1 MASKDHLTH
10 LANLPLL
17 SACSQ
22 RELQKVARVTD
33 EVEVEANATLMEQG
47 QLAREAFVIV
57 SGTAEVRRDGTKVA
71 VVGAG
76 ECVGELALLDHQ
88 PRSASVVALEPMTLL
103 VIPSTAFTALL
114 DDAPGLS
121 RKLLG
126 SLAKRIRDL
135 DSRLTD

>member
-57 SGTAEVRRDGTKVA
+57 SGTAEIRRDGTKVA

>member
-1 MASKDHLTH
+1 MPSKDHLTH
-10 LANLPLL
+10 LANIPLL